1 MVGKIAA
8 GGKFEGMEK
17 CNMKDEKG
25 NVRKLHYKQGKTPLK
40 NLFSPWG

>member
-17 CNMKDEKG
+17 CNMKDE
-25 NVRKLHYKQGKTPLK
+25 GKRQKIALEI
-40 NLFSPWG
+40 G